1 MTYTKAGPSR
11 GRSTAQA
18 ATQSLFWSLCFR
30 RGDAVGA
37 LRGGGDR
44 TRAGDVGDV
53 GDLGSDA
60 AVPDRVADG
69 GGGDR
74 QTTSSSL
81 VSAGLLPAAAA
92 ARRGGGGGVDGLR
105 AVEDLAVQDS
115 PGASAA
121 PADRVGG
128 GGDRQTT
135 SSSSSS
141 SGAFMPTRATAARDD
156 RRGQVL
162 PAKSVRAAPGGRRPR
177 RKACATRATA
187 ARRPKPGETR
197 GGTGFRHRASPMTV
211 SGSPMTV

>member
-1 MTYTKAGPSR
+1 MSRRSEWMTYTKAGPSR

-44 TRAGDVGDV
+44 MRAGDV

-60 AVPDRVADG
+60 AVPDHVADG

-81 VSAGLLPAAAA
+81 VSAGLLPAAA

-141 SGAFMPTRATAARDD
+141 SSGAFMPTRATAARDD
-156 RRGQVL
+156 RRRSTFAGETGPGL
-162 PAKSVRAAPGGRRPR
+162 PRGGDGPAERPARRRQQRRHQPGRRGP
-177 RKACATRATA
+177 
-187 ARRPKPGETR
+187 ARPHSQKMRSWIPSLT
-197 GGTGFRHRASPMTV
+197 
-211 SGSPMTV
+211 

>member
-1 MTYTKAGPSR
+1 MTWTKAGPSR
-11 GRSTAQA
+11 GRPAAQA

-44 TRAGDVGDV
+44 TRARDV

-60 AVPDRVADG
+60 AVPDHVADG

-141 SGAFMPTRATAARDD
+141 SSGAFMPTRATAARDD
-156 RRGQVL
+156 RRRSTFAGETGPGL
-162 PAKSVRAAPGGRRPR
+162 PRGGDGPAGRPARRGRRPR
-177 RKACATRATA
+177 GGRNRA
-187 ARRPKPGETR
+187 KPAF
-197 GGTGFRHRASPMTV
+197 GFRTGLESLLVVMMTV
-211 SGSPMTV
+211 ELLE